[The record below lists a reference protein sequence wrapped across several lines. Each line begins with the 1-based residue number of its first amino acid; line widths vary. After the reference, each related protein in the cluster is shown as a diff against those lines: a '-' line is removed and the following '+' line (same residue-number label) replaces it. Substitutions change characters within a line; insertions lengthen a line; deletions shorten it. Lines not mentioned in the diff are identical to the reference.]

1 MSLQQPNPTPDED
14 NIRELHEKL
23 DALTR
28 KMGLHLQQI
37 EISATPQDAPLPEML
52 KGKTIATALFIV
64 GDLAFSDEVQDPE
77 KAKMKEEFRDIVP
90 DISSTFLDIR
100 EQLRKESESGFFDDD
115 TPAD

>member
-1 MSLQQPNPTPDED
+1 MSLQQPDPTPSED
-14 NIRELHEKL
+14 DIRELHEKL
-23 DALTR
+23 DAVTR

-37 EISATPQDAPLPEML
+37 ELSVTPKDVPLPEAF
-52 KGKTIATALFIV
+52 KDKTIATALFMV

-100 EQLRKESESGFFDDD
+100 EQLKKEAESGFFDDD
-115 TPAD
+115 TSTD